1 MGKLIKGIRKPFLV
15 TVTLMVLCGLIYPLM
30 LTLISQVLFPK
41 QAGGSLIMVD
51 GKAAGS
57 ELIGQDFTDERF
69 MKGRPSAVSYNTY
82 TKEPMNGGDYA
93 GVRSGSENYAPTNPE
108 LLKRVN
114 EDMEHF
120 LALNPSVKKE
130 DIPTDL
136 LTASGSGLDPHIS
149 PEAAKIQI
157 PGLSRATGLTTE
169 RLNEIVEQ
177 NTQGKILGIFGEK
190 TVHVLNVNLQIA
202 EDLDLI

>member
-1 MGKLIKGIRKPFLV
+1 MVKLVKEIKKPFLI
-15 TVTLMVLCGLIYPLM
+15 TVTLMVLCGIIYPM
-30 LTLISQVLFPK
+30 ALTLISQVLFPR

-57 ELIGQDFTDERF
+57 KLIGQDFTEERF
-69 MKGRPSAVSYNTY
+69 MKGRPSAVGYNTY
-82 TKEPMNGGDYA
+82 TKEQLNGGDYS
-93 GVRSGSENYAPTNPE
+93 VIRSGSENYAPTNPE

-114 EDMEHF
+114 DDMEQF
-120 LALNPSVKKE
+120 LELNPSVKKE

-157 PGLSRATGLTTE
+157 PGLAKATGLTEE
-169 RLNEIVEQ
+169 RLKEIVEQ
-177 NTQGKILGIFGEK
+177 NTQGKFLGIFGEK

-202 EDLDLI
+202 EDLD